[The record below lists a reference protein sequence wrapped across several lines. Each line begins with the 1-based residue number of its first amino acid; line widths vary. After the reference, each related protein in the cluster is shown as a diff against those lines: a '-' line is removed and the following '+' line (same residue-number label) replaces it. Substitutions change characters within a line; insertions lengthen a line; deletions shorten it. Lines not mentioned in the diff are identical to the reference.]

1 MDERDNVAVPGG
13 MDDWVVGKD
22 GSASEVASTGAGLPW
37 RWKEG
42 NLTVTRTAAWSAPGC
57 HLGCGVKVYTDA
69 DGHFVKLEGDEKNP
83 FNQGRLCVRCLSFQ
97 QVLENPQRL
106 LYPMKR
112 ARKDRGKDAW
122 ERITWDEAYNLICT
136 KFSEIKE
143 EYGPWS
149 ILFAS
154 GTGRDI
160 ANGMYRMAY
169 SYGSPNI
176 AYQQTGVA
184 CYGPRI
190 TATSIMMGNYC
201 VPDCSMYFADRY
213 DNPRWRAPGV
223 IFIWGNNPL
232 VSNADGNVGHWMI
245 DCMKRGS
252 KIVVVDPRLTWIASK
267 ADLFL
272 QLRPGTDAALAL
284 AIINI
289 MIENETYD
297 HEFVEN
303 WTYGFDDL
311 AAAARE
317 YPVEKAEEIT
327 WVPADKIREAAR
339 MATECKPMT
348 MQWGLALDQTRECI
362 SGSMAL
368 VALWALTGS
377 IDVPGGMVTTHQ
389 PFGAE
394 IWQPPAAETFLSEEV
409 VQKRIGY
416 YEYPLY
422 KYSGCVVAQPDM
434 LYDACITG
442 NPYPIKAG
450 WWQSTNPLSCCSQ
463 SPEDKAYKAIMNLDF
478 NVVVDIFMTPTAMAC
493 AEVVLPVATWAEKT
507 GMRSIWYYMQPIN
520 AAVNSG
526 DIDVKSDLQIN
537 FELGKR
543 WAPEK
548 WPWDSVEEFFSDQMG
563 SSGYNYEQLR
573 EVNWMYP
580 QFEYNKYRTG
590 KQRFD
595 GLLGFNTPT
604 GRLEFKS
611 TLCEQ
616 WGFES
621 VPSYHE
627 TDRGP
632 LSTPEKMK
640 EYPLILTTGARNWSY
655 FHSEG
660 RQIPR
665 LRALRPDPLV
675 EVNPKTA
682 KTYGIANGD
691 WVWVENEYGK
701 ILMKADITI
710 AVPETVVNVDHAW
723 WFPERDP
730 ENLYDTFKSN
740 ANQLVPPEY
749 GSTGFGANCKSLI
762 CKIYRASEKGA

>member
-1 MDERDNVAVPGG
+1 MANEARMTTDR

-22 GSASEVASTGAGLPW
+22 GSSAQVAATGKNLPW
-37 RWKEG
+37 QWKEDG
-42 NLTVTRTAAWSAPGC
+42 LTVTRSAAWSAPGC
-57 HLGCGVKVYTDA
+57 HLGCGVKVYTDEN
-69 DGHFVKLEGDEKNP
+69 GNFVKLEGDEANP
-83 FNQGRLCVRCLSFQ
+83 FNQGRLCIRCLSFD
-97 QVLENPQRL
+97 QVIEHPDRL
-106 LYPMKR
+106 VSPLIRKR
-112 ARKDRGKDAW
+112 EDRGKDAW
-122 ERITWDEAYNLICT
+122 RKATWDEAFDLICT
-136 KFSEIKE
+136 TFEKIKQE
-143 EYGPWS
+143 HGPEA

-169 SYGSPNI
+169 SFGSPNI

-213 DNPRWRAPGV
+213 EDPRWQPPGV

-232 VSNADGNVGHWMI
+232 VSNADGNFGHWMV
-245 DCMKRGS
+245 DCMTRGS
-252 KIVVVDPRLTWIASK
+252 KTVVVDPRLTWVAAK

-272 QLRPGTDAALAL
+272 RLRPGTDAALAL
-284 AIINI
+284 AIINV
-289 MIENETYD
+289 MVSEGLYD
-297 HEFVEN
+297 KDFVEK

-311 AAAARE
+311 VQVAAN
-317 YPVEKAEEIT
+317 YPLDLAELIT
-327 WVPADKIREAAR
+327 GVPAAKISQAAH
-339 MATECKPMT
+339 MAWECKPMT

-368 VALWALTGS
+368 VALWALTGD

-394 IWQPPAAETFLSEEV
+394 IWQPPAAETFLDEEV

-416 YEYPLY
+416 HEYPLY

-434 LYDACITG
+434 LYDACIISV
-442 NPYPIKAG
+442 PYPIKAG

-463 SPEDKAYKAIMNLDF
+463 SPEDKAYQAIMNLDF

-520 AAVNSG
+520 PAVSTNG
-526 DIDVKSDLQIN
+526 RDVKSDLQIN

-543 WAPEK
+543 WAPDK
-548 WPWDSVEEFFSDQMG
+548 WPWANVEEFFTDQMG
-563 SSGYNYEQLR
+563 SSGIDYEQLKTM
-573 EVNWMYP
+573 NWMYP
-580 QFEYNKYRTG
+580 TFEYEKYKNG

-595 GLLGFNTPT
+595 GAPGFNTPT

-632 LSTPEKMK
+632 LSTPELME

-665 LRALRPDPLV
+665 LRHLRPDPII
-675 EVNPKTA
+675 EINPA
-682 KTYGIANGD
+682 DAERAGIQDGE
-691 WVWVENEYGK
+691 WVVVENEYGK
-701 ILMKADITI
+701 IRMKADVTI
-710 AVPETVVNVDHAW
+710 VVPAGVVNVDHAW
-723 WFPERDP
+723 WFPERDA
-730 ENLYDTFKSN
+730 EGFFETFASN
-740 ANQLVPPEY
+740 ANMLVPPEY

-762 CKIYRASEKGA
+762 CKVYRDAKGA

>member
-1 MDERDNVAVPGG
+1 MSDGTKIKTDG

-22 GSASEVASTGAGLPW
+22 GSNAHVATTGAEYPW
-37 RWKEG
+37 QWQEG
-42 NLTVTRTAAWSAPGC
+42 DLTVTRSAAWSAPGC

-69 DGHFVKLEGDEKNP
+69 DGNFVKLEGDEKNP
-83 FNQGRLCVRCLSFQ
+83 FNQGRLCIRCLSFD
-97 QVLENPQRL
+97 QVIEHPDRL
-106 LYPMKR
+106 THPLVRDR
-112 ARKDRGKDAW
+112 ADRGKDVWRAVS
-122 ERITWDEAYNLICT
+122 WDEAYDLICA
-136 KFSEIKE
+136 KFEEIKQ
-143 EYGPWS
+143 EYGPEA

-213 DNPRWRAPGV
+213 EDPRWRPPGV

-232 VSNADGNVGHWMI
+232 VSNADGNFGHWMV

-252 KIVVVDPRLTWIASK
+252 KTVVVDPRLTWVAAK

-272 QLRPGTDAALAL
+272 RLRPGTDAALAL
-284 AIINI
+284 AMINVIIQ
-289 MIENETYD
+289 EKLYD
-297 HEFVEN
+297 AEFVDK
-303 WTYGFDDL
+303 WTYGFEDLVKVAAGYPLDL
-311 AAAARE
+311 A
-317 YPVEKAEEIT
+317 EKIT
-327 WVPADKIREAAR
+327 GVAADKIDRAAH
-339 MATECKPMT
+339 MAVELSPMT

-368 VALWALTGS
+368 VALWALTGD

-394 IWQPPAAETFLSEEV
+394 IWQPPAAETFLDEAV

-416 YEYPLY
+416 HEFPLY

-442 NPYPIKAG
+442 VPYPIKAG

-463 SPEDKAYKAIMNLDF
+463 SPEDKAYQAIMNLDF

-493 AEVVLPVATWAEKT
+493 AEVVLPVSTWAEKT

-520 AAVNSG
+520 PAVSTA
-526 DIDVKSDLQIN
+526 DRDVKSDLQIN
-537 FELGKR
+537 FDLGKR

-548 WPWDSVEEFFSDQMG
+548 WPWESVEEFFTDQMG
-563 SSGYNYEQLR
+563 SSGIDYEQLKR
-573 EVNWMYP
+573 MNWMYP
-580 QFEYNKYRTG
+580 TFEYEKYKTG
-590 KQRFD
+590 KQRAD
-595 GLLGFNTPT
+595 GALGFNTPT

-632 LSTPEKMK
+632 LSTPELM
-640 EYPLILTTGARNWSY
+640 ERYPLILTTGARNWSY

-665 LRALRPDPLV
+665 LRHLRPDPIV
-675 EVNPKTA
+675 EINPA
-682 KTYGIANGD
+682 DAERYGIEDGT
-691 WVWVENEYGK
+691 WVCVENEYGM
-701 ILMKADITI
+701 IRMKADVTI
-710 AVPETVVNVDHAW
+710 VVPKGVVNVDHAW
-723 WFPERDP
+723 WFPEAAP
-730 ENLYDTFKSN
+730 EKLFGTFDSN

-762 CKIYRASEKGA
+762 CKVYSAPEGK